1 FDGKSAFEPIL
12 GNITLEL
19 KTPLNIL
26 YANTQTINGNAQG
39 EMILQL
45 PPNKEVADKMVEY
58 FKEKNLGAEE
68 VNYVD

>member
-1 FDGKSAFEPIL
+1 MTNTGLIALDDKDHH
-12 GNITLEL
+12 ITSGAADLVSIYSYL
-19 KTPLNIL
+19 F
-26 YANTQTINGNAQG
+26 NAKG

-68 VNYVD
+68 VSYVE

>member
-1 FDGKSAFEPIL
+1 
-12 GNITLEL
+12 
-19 KTPLNIL
+19 
-26 YANTQTINGNAQG
+26 
-39 EMILQL
+39 M